1 MTIIQKLR
9 ERWKLVLAS
18 VVGLFIFGSVFAI
31 GAVELLTVTNTEQFC
46 IGCHEMKDNP
56 YKEYIGTIHDSN
68 RTGVRAT
75 CPDCHVTHELFPK
88 LYRKAIAS
96 FELYSKFVTHDID
109 TREKFVSKRYE
120 LATHEWK
127 RFKTTDSHQCR
138 NCHDVNHMSST
149 LQSPKAQ
156 ARHAKMKTE
165 NMTCID
171 CHFGIAHEEP
181 EGPGPR
187 ELFDEKGNKK

>member
-1 MTIIQKLR
+1 
-9 ERWKLVLAS
+9 
-18 VVGLFIFGSVFAI
+18 
-31 GAVELLTVTNTEQFC
+31 
-46 IGCHEMKDNP
+46 
-56 YKEYIGTIHDSN
+56 
-68 RTGVRAT
+68 
-75 CPDCHVTHELFPK
+75 
-88 LYRKAIAS
+88 
-96 FELYSKFVTHDID
+96 
-109 TREKFVSKRYE
+109 
-120 LATHEWK
+120 
-127 RFKTTDSHQCR
+127 
-138 NCHDVNHMSST
+138 MSST